1 MIKFK
6 NCQTNLKWEIIE
18 RKIEL
23 EERLIDN
30 LIEQLDKEDYKIE
43 VTCHNIMKNRMLEG
57 YYIEKM
63 LSESKLHEEREEK
76 LFGMAYRM
84 MNAIHWVCQ
93 EELSLLEQLDTQ
105 KLKAKTK

>member
-43 VTCHNIMKNRMLEG
+43 VACHNIMMNRMLEG

-63 LSESKLHEEREEK
+63 LSEAKLMKKEK
-76 LFGMAYRM
+76 KHY
-84 MNAIHWVCQ
+84 
-93 EELSLLEQLDTQ
+93 LEWHTE
-105 KLKAKTK
+105 